1 MVAAEKSAATN
12 IKSRVNRHAVC
23 ESLVAIEQYLKRLRA
38 LPPNGAGIFAGGGTV
53 TCIEPSAPL
62 RKSAYFCDARF
73 HIDDLAAAN
82 WSGGHPTGV
91 VVLDGNGVLVGIADG
106 TRRRVIKRLSVSLP
120 QKHGRGGQSSVR
132 FQRLAEEARA
142 VYVTKCCEL
151 AVSSF
156 MEAGQPI
163 VEGIVVVGSGDL
175 KVRFVAALPIPLR
188 VIVRAVQ
195 DVAYGGDLGF
205 ALACVLAE
213 QTMVSSRLQQERA
226 AIESLETAIAKDQ
239 DLYALGAD
247 DVRAALAAGAAE
259 TVLVGPAYL
268 TICDD
273 ARAAGANVIEIT
285 DTTPE
290 GTRFIAGLT
299 GIAALLRWPCALPS
313 MNGLAVTDP
322 EPTAND
328 SEAEIDEF
336 EFI

>member
-23 ESLVAIEQYLKRLRA
+23 ESLVAIEQYLKRLRS
-38 LPPNGAGIFAGGGTV
+38 LPPNGAGIFAGGGVV

-73 HIDDLAAAN
+73 HTDDLAEAN

-91 VVLDGNGVLVGIADG
+91 VVLDGNGVLVGVADG
-106 TRRRVIKRLSVSLP
+106 TRRRVIKRLAVSLP

-132 FQRLAEEARA
+132 FQRLAEEARS
-142 VYVTKCCEL
+142 VYVTKCSEL
-151 AVSSF
+151 AVGAF
-156 MEAGQPI
+156 MDAGQPI

-175 KVRFVAALPIPLR
+175 KVRFIANLPIPLR

-195 DVAYGGDLGF
+195 DVAYGGDIGF
-205 ALACVLAE
+205 ALACTLAE
-213 QTMVSSRLQQERA
+213 QSMTSSRLLQERA
-226 AIESLETAIAKDQ
+226 AIERLETAIARDQ
-239 DLYALGAD
+239 GLYALGVE
-247 DVRAALAAGAAE
+247 DVLAALAAGAAE
-259 TVLVGPAYL
+259 LVLLGSAYTTL
-268 TICDD
+268 CD
-273 ARAAGANVIEIT
+273 AVAAGADSIEIT

-313 MNGLAVTDP
+313 MILAPPPSDGDDVR
-322 EPTAND
+322 E
-328 SEAEIDEF
+328 EATHADEVD
-336 EFI
+336 FI